1 MQSLQTFLIQQGHL
15 APTNNTGYYGT
26 LTQKAVEKY
35 QCARSLV
42 CSGTEVSTGYGVV
55 GPKTRTSLNTTTV
68 STGTTTSFTTN
79 LTPAQVDA
87 ILSVLQSFGAE
98 QAIIEQVKRSL
109 GR

>member
-1 MQSLQTFLIQQGHL
+1 VQSLQTFLIQQGHL
-15 APTNNTGYYGT
+15 APTNNTGFYGS

-55 GPKTRTSLNTTTV
+55 GPKTRTSLNTATV

-87 ILSVLQSFGAE
+87 ILSVLESFGAE
-98 QAIIEQVKRSL
+98 QAVIEQVRRSL